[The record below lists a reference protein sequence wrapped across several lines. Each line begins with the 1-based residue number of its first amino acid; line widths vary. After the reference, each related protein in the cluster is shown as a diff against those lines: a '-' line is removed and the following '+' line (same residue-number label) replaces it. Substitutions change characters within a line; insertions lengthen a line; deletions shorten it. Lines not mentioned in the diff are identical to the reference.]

1 MRTRRIPRKNVVA
14 PPSWRRV
21 SLRCSVF
28 SAPPRRLL
36 AFATLALVFASPAV
50 AQRDPE
56 VDVRA
61 RLFAEVGAGVAA
73 IKSRAIGEGKP
84 TGGEGKATGAPGEKA
99 EKLYYL
105 LIPALRTE
113 GAESGATVLVFR
125 DDGTRVAQIPAPP
138 AALRAKAAA
147 AASGG
152 TSTAPS
158 ATTAAGSGAAGSGGA
173 TDASATGATVAEL
186 QAVPPAPPLVVYGHD
201 FDVDSQGRVFIADRA
216 ANAIK
221 IFNPDGTPAGAI
233 RVAAPTSVAA
243 LANGE
248 VAVTSLRG
256 AKLVT
261 VYAERPSAVA
271 AVGAS
276 SSAAAANAANASSAT
291 QTPASAATPPTVWR
305 AVREFGEPADIAD
318 ADAPADLKRFLNLGR
333 LARDPD
339 NHIYYAFAYAPEPTV
354 RKYDA
359 FGYKLYETE
368 LATLDFFASAQSAR
382 RNIDRLGQSR
392 FSLGSVINPG
402 FTATVTALA
411 ADPATQ
417 DLWVALGGQ
426 LLHFGPDG
434 IRRETY
440 RLFTRDGIRV
450 EASAILVEP
459 DRLIVASD
467 TQGVFEFPR
476 PDKSRRRR

>member
-1 MRTRRIPRKNVVA
+1 M
-14 PPSWRRV
+14 
-21 SLRCSVF
+21 
-28 SAPPRRLL
+28 LL
-36 AFATLALVFASPAV
+36 GSPAA

-73 IKSRAIGEGKP
+73 IKSRTVPVGQTSRSAPIPDQARAAAPTTDSAKP
-84 TGGEGKATGAPGEKA
+84 QASAASAPSAPSE

-113 GAESGATVLVFR
+113 GAEAGGATVLVFR

-138 AALRAKAAA
+138 AALRAKSTQAGASAPSGTAAA
-147 AASGG
+147 GGAATGRG
-152 TSTAPS
+152 PS
-158 ATTAAGSGAAGSGGA
+158 GSGAA
-173 TDASATGATVAEL
+173 TDASAAGATVADL

-201 FDVDSQGRVFIADRA
+201 FDVDAQGRVFIADRA
-216 ANAIK
+216 ANAVK
-221 IFNPDGTPAGAI
+221 IFNADGTPAGAI

-261 VYAERPSAVA
+261 VYAERPAVSLGSASA
-271 AVGAS
+271 LATSGAS
-276 SSAAAANAANASSAT
+276 SRATTPAPSAAKA
-291 QTPASAATPPTVWR
+291 ASAPEASTWR
-305 AVREFGEPADIAD
+305 AIREFGEPADIAD
-318 ADAPADLKRFLNLGR
+318 PDAPADLKRFLNLGR

-392 FSLGSVINPG
+392 FSLGAVINPG

-417 DLWVALGGQ
+417 ELWVALGGQ

-434 IRRETY
+434 IRRQTY

-459 DRLIVASD
+459 DRLIIASD

-476 PDKSRRRR
+476 PDKSRRPR

>member
-1 MRTRRIPRKNVVA
+1 APTTDSAKPRALA
-14 PPSWRRV
+14 PS
-21 SLRCSVF
+21 
-28 SAPPRRLL
+28 
-36 AFATLALVFASPAV
+36 
-50 AQRDPE
+50 E
-56 VDVRA
+56 
-61 RLFAEVGAGVAA
+61 
-73 IKSRAIGEGKP
+73 
-84 TGGEGKATGAPGEKA
+84 

-113 GAESGATVLVFR
+113 GAETGATVLVFR
-125 DDGTRVAQIPAPP
+125 GDGTRVAQIPASPT
-138 AALRAKAAA
+138 AQRASSASGTQAAA
-147 AASGG
+147 PASAG
-152 TSTAPS
+152 TSS
-158 ATTAAGSGAAGSGGA
+158 
-173 TDASATGATVAEL
+173 ATVADL
-186 QAVPPAPPLVVYGHD
+186 QAVPPAQPLVVYGHD
-201 FDVDSQGRVFIADRA
+201 FDVDSHGRVFIADRA
-216 ANAIK
+216 ANAVK

-233 RVAAPTSVAA
+233 SIPAPTSLAA

-248 VAVTSLRG
+248 VAVTSLR
-256 AKLVT
+256 ANKLVT
-261 VYAERPSAVA
+261 VYAERPVPATAPA
-271 AVGAS
+271 ATTA
-276 SSAAAANAANASSAT
+276 SAT
-291 QTPASAATPPTVWR
+291 KTASAPETSTWR
-305 AVREFGEPADIAD
+305 AIREFGEPADIAD
-318 ADAPADLKRFLNLGR
+318 PDAPADLKRFLNIGR

-417 DLWVALGGQ
+417 DLWIALGAQ

-434 IRRETY
+434 VRRETY
-440 RLFTRDGIRV
+440 RLFTRDGVRV